1 MLAFEYPDKLME
13 ELKRIELA
21 PYLAVLMRIARVN
34 EVSVAE
40 RNVAVPLAL
49 ALGATEEITIDA
61 MQMADDPP
69 IPLEQLVEKVPKSL
83 SGCLFRDACRI
94 AWADGSVCG
103 PENHLLGKLAD
114 VLGLDTERSLLI
126 RDLVGQIARAE
137 HSLAELL

>member
-1 MLAFEYPDKLME
+1 MLAFEYPDQLMD

-21 PYLAVLMRIARVN
+21 PYLAVLMRVMRVN

-49 ALGATEEITIDA
+49 ALGATEEITIEA

-69 IPLEQLVEKVPKSL
+69 IPLDKLVEKVPQSL

-94 AWADGSVCG
+94 AWADGSVCA
-103 PENHLLGKLAD
+103 PENTLLGQLAD
-114 VLGLDTERSLLI
+114 VLGLDNERSLLI

-137 HSLAELL
+137 TSLRGLL